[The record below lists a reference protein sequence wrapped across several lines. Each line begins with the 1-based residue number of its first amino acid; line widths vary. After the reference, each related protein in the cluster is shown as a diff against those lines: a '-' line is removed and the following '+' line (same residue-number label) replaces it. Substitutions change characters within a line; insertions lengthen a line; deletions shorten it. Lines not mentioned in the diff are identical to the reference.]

1 MNSSHSIATSTG
13 LPHDRFALPR
23 YRVCRLSADGESNR
37 RITATDSPEV
47 AVMDFLKV
55 APLHDNDHLYVW
67 DRQQKRIVA
76 EVTWIDEPTNFGTTL
91 RVRTNQFHDET
102 LAGMARHLCQRTEIR
117 RAIVHGTTM

>member
-1 MNSSHSIATSTG
+1 MNSSHQKSAPVG

-23 YRVCRLSADGESNR
+23 YRVCRLSADGEISR
-37 RITATDSPEV
+37 RITATDSPEL

-76 EVTWIDEPTNFGTTL
+76 EGTWIDEPTSFGTTL
-91 RVRTNQFHDET
+91 RVRTNQFDDEA
-102 LAGMARHLCQRTEIR
+102 LAGIARNLCQRAEIR
-117 RAIVHGTTM
+117 HAIIQGSAM